1 MNYSHGS
8 LDLITNDWKA
18 VTFIDSISQSF
29 KVNFL
34 FLVIPPDNYGALETF
49 ILNAIA
55 DKNEYDKVIIE
66 KGNHFI
72 QTIDPK
78 QKYISKRRDFEKS
91 KYNVYLSIRMPE
103 L

>member
-1 MNYSHGS
+1 M
-8 LDLITNDWKA
+8 
-18 VTFIDSISQSF
+18 
-29 KVNFL
+29 
-34 FLVIPPDNYGALETF
+34 VIPPDNYGALETF

-72 QTIDPK
+72 QTIDPE

-103 L
+103 LDFVKLHDLFKKSLGMNILI